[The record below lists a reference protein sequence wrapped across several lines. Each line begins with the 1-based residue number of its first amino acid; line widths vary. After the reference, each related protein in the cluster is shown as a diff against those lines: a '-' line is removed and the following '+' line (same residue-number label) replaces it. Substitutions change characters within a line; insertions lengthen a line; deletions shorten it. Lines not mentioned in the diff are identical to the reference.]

1 MGKLPFMQF
10 YPADWIQDTQ
20 TLDQSAK
27 GSWIDLLCQMWLAPE
42 RGVLD
47 WCLDEFTTL
56 LRLNNDSDTE
66 QTVAHLE
73 RVADITL
80 FDAQR
85 NQVENVEEATHI
97 KLINRRMVRDEEKR
111 KAKQL
116 ADLKYNEKRTKSKR
130 SQNDHKTSPIYQK
143 SEVISHIKKPPIS
156 PKGDVVDLAF
166 QRFWDAY
173 PKKAA
178 KRAAKKAWGKEAA
191 YFTDIQEKLMVALA
205 RAKNQEQWLK
215 DSGQFIPLPA
225 TWLNGRRWED
235 EITEQDDIFSKPHRT
250 PEQILAEKGKHA
262 F

>member
-27 GSWIDLLCQMWLAPE
+27 GSWIDILCQMWLAPE

-56 LRLNNDSDTE
+56 LRLKNDSETE
-66 QTVAHLE
+66 EMVAHLE

-85 NQVENVEEATHI
+85 NQVENVENATHI

-116 ADLKYNEKRTKSKR
+116 ADLKYNDKRTKKKR
-130 SQNDHKTSPIYQK
+130 SANDTKTTDIYQK
-143 SEVISHIKKPPIS
+143 SEVRSQKSIRKEKIAPSHRNVTVPPPWPNDDIWLS
-156 PKGDVVDLAF
+156 ELLKTQVFCSHCADQLQDYQWWEF
-166 QRFWDAY
+166 
-173 PKKAA
+173 AA
-178 KRAAKKAWGKEAA
+178 KSLGGIDRAFIEKEFAKINAWWRENPTKHKTANGMRR
-191 YFTDIQEKLMVALA
+191 FIRTWLEK
-205 RAKNQEQWLK
+205 AKNDQ
-215 DSGQFIPLPA
+215 
-225 TWLNGRRWED
+225 GRVYAIKR
-235 EITEQDDIFSKPHRT
+235 
-250 PEQILAEKGKHA
+250 
-262 F
+262 